1 MGSGVT
7 SRTCVRTADRQ
18 VELRET
24 PIPEPRGHEA
34 LLRVR
39 LATICGS
46 DLHLV
51 DDFPMPRGV
60 DALPLGH
67 EVVGEVVAIGS
78 EVRRFTEGRR
88 VVPSCMY
95 GCGACV
101 NCQRGRTQLC
111 LTYGRVVGMSNALAG
126 GQGDYLLIPH
136 ADVNMAPVPDAVDD
150 REAVL
155 AGDIMS
161 TGFGAV
167 EAAGIRAGDTV
178 AVFAQGPVGLC
189 ATAGARAL
197 GAGLVIGVESVP
209 RRREMALRLGANVVF
224 DPEEAGEAVR
234 ELTGGRGVD
243 IAVEALGR
251 RATFEAAVAATRLD
265 GTVTSVGVYP
275 ADRAL
280 PLPVDGAFYSRR
292 VITSLCPGGSDR
304 LTRLLGLLE
313 HGRTGLG
320 ALFTHTMPLADVAEA
335 YECFRERR
343 DGAIKIAVVPDG
355 AAA

>member
-1 MGSGVT
+1 MGSGVV
-7 SRTCVRTADRQ
+7 SRTCVRTVERA
-18 VELRET
+18 VELRDT
-24 PIPEPRGHEA
+24 PVASPGSHEA

-67 EVVGEVVAIGS
+67 EVVGEVVAVGS
-78 EVRRFTEGRR
+78 QVRRFTEGQR
-88 VVPSCMY
+88 VVPSCMF

-126 GQGDYLLIPH
+126 GQGEFLLVPH
-136 ADVNMAPVPDAVDD
+136 ADVNMAAVPDAVPDT
-150 REAVL
+150 EAVL

-167 EAAGIRAGDTV
+167 EAGGIRAGDAV

-189 ATAGARAL
+189 ATAGARTL
-197 GAGLVIGVESVP
+197 GAGLVVAVESVP
-209 RRREMALRLGANVVF
+209 ERREMALRLGANVVL
-224 DPEEAGEAVR
+224 DPDEAAEGIR

-243 IAVEALGR
+243 LAVEALGR

-265 GTVTSVGVYP
+265 GTVSSVGVYP
-275 ADRAL
+275 ADRSL

-292 VITSLCPGGSDR
+292 VVTSLCPSGSDR
-304 LTRLLGLLE
+304 LARLLGVLE

-320 ALFTHTMPLADVAEA
+320 ALFTHTMKLSEVASA
-335 YECFRERR
+335 YDTFRHRR
-343 DGAIKIAVVPDG
+343 DGVVKIALIPDG
-355 AAA
+355 PAS